1 MRTSTL
7 RKKSPAFRQGYHTGR
22 DETLRAKIHTI
33 KTGDNPESWQ
43 AYVDRMKDQVPEQY
57 LAGDIEGYR
66 RGYSDRP
73 ENFGVSLFAVVVA
86 ICLATTGGLFIG
98 LAL

>member
-1 MRTSTL
+1 MRNSTL

-43 AYVDRMKDQVPEQY
+43 AYVDRMQDQKPEEY

-66 RGYSDRP
+66 RGYADRP
-73 ENFGVSLFAVVVA
+73 DSGVSLFAVVVA
-86 ICLATTGGLFIG
+86 MCLATVGGLFIG